1 MTESILALVQELIRI
16 PSRGGVDDPASVL
29 ETIARWFKDEDL
41 PGAVLTDSFGKPC
54 AFYAETAGDGTGK
67 DPLYILDACI
77 DTADTGDLN
86 SWSHNPFSTEIENGW
101 LYGRGSGDSKM
112 GVSIFSHIFRD
123 FYRSGISEKTLS
135 AENSNLVGTGRL
147 GVLFDADE
155 HTGRF
160 GGVKRLLEDK
170 TGITGVC
177 IGYPGMDELVIGAR
191 GLYRAKIRI
200 PGKAGHTGM
209 PAASVRNAAR
219 DGAGFITRLYSAW
232 DSFTLTLKED
242 KDFPFGP
249 GMTVTEVH
257 SGTAFSVIPD
267 LCTIFIDF
275 RLTHIC
281 REQEIAQF
289 LDSVASQYQGSSC
302 EKIDTWPAY
311 TLPDNHKL
319 AEGLGNAVEKISGRI
334 LPRIYCGPSNIGN
347 YLALYNIPATCG
359 FGVVCE
365 NFHAADERI
374 RIDTIGTVYKTYSA
388 MVDTLLNQY

>member
-1 MTESILALVQELIRI
+1 MTDSILSLVQELVRI
-16 PSRGGVDDPASVL
+16 PSRGGVDDPASIL
-29 ETIARWFKDEDL
+29 ETLAQWFKDADL
-41 PGAVLTDSFGKPC
+41 PGDILSDSSGNPC

-77 DTADTGDLN
+77 DTADTGDLD
-86 SWSHNPFSTEIENGW
+86 SWSHDPFAAEVEDEW

-112 GVSIFSHIFRD
+112 GVSVFSHIFRD
-123 FYRSGISEKTLS
+123 VYRVKTIGS
-135 AENSNLVGTGRL
+135 GRL

-160 GGVKRLLEDK
+160 GGVKRLLETKND
-170 TGITGVC
+170 ITGVC

-191 GLYRAKIRI
+191 GFYRAKIRI
-200 PGKAGHTGM
+200 PGKSGHTGM
-209 PAASVRNAAR
+209 PADAVQNAAR
-219 DGAGFITRLYSAW
+219 VGADFITQLYKEW
-232 DSFTLTLKED
+232 ESFTPTLAED

-249 GMTVTEVH
+249 GLTVTEVH
-257 SGTAFSVIPD
+257 SGTAFSIIPD

-281 REQEIAQF
+281 QEHNIVQF
-289 LDSVASQYQGSSC
+289 LDSVVSQYKGSSC
-302 EKIDTWPAY
+302 EKIDSWPAY
-311 TLPDNHKL
+311 TLPNNHEL
-319 AEGLGNAVEKISGRI
+319 AESLGSAVEKISGRK

-347 YLALYNIPATCG
+347 FLASYNIPATCG

-374 RIDTIGTVYKTYSA
+374 RIDTIGTVYETYRA
-388 MVDTLLNQY
+388 MVDNLLG

>member
-1 MTESILALVQELIRI
+1 MMESILSLVQTLIRI

-29 ETIARWFKDEDL
+29 GALAHWFKDADL
-41 PGAVLTDSFGKPC
+41 PGEVLSDSSGNPC
-54 AFYAETAGDGTGK
+54 AFYAETAGDGTGN

-77 DTADTGDLN
+77 DTADTGDID
-86 SWSHNPFSTEIENGW
+86 SWTHDPFSAEVEEGW

-112 GVSIFSHIFRD
+112 GVSIFSHVFRD
-123 FYRSGISEKTLS
+123 FYYSNPAGNSIS
-135 AENSNLVGTGRL
+135 VGKGRL

-160 GGVKRLLEDK
+160 GGVKRLLEKKSD
-170 TGITGVC
+170 ITGVC

-191 GLYRAKIRI
+191 GFYRAKIRI

-209 PAASVRNAAR
+209 PAVSVQNAAR
-219 DGAGFITRLYSAW
+219 VGADFITQLYKDW
-232 DSFTLTLKED
+232 ESFTLTLAED

-249 GMTVTEVH
+249 GLTVTEVH

-281 REQEIAQF
+281 QEQDIVQF
-289 LDSVASQYQGSSC
+289 LDSVVSQFKDSSC
-302 EKIDTWPAY
+302 EKIDAWPAY
-311 TLPDNHKL
+311 TLPNTHKL
-319 AEGLGNAVEKISGRI
+319 AEGLGSAVEKISGRK

-347 YLALYNIPATCG
+347 FLASYNIPATCG

-374 RIDTIGTVYKTYSA
+374 RIDTIEPVYETYKEMIAS
-388 MVDTLLNQY
+388 LIKN

>member
-1 MTESILALVQELIRI
+1 MTESILSLVQELVRI
-16 PSRGGVDDPASVL
+16 PSRGGVDNPTTVL
-29 ETIARWFKDEDL
+29 EKIALWFKDTDL
-41 PGAVLTDSFGKPC
+41 PGEILTDSSGNPC

-77 DTADTGDLN
+77 DTADTGDLD
-86 SWSHNPFSTEIENGW
+86 SWTHDPFSAETEDGW

-123 FYRSGISEKTLS
+123 FYHAKTTG
-135 AENSNLVGTGRL
+135 NGRL

-160 GGVKRLLEDK
+160 GGVKRLLETRND
-170 TGITGVC
+170 IAGVC

-191 GLYRAKIRI
+191 GFYRAKIRI

-209 PAASVRNAAR
+209 PAASVQNAAR
-219 DGAGFITRLYSAW
+219 DGADFIAQLYTAW
-232 DSFTLTLKED
+232 DLFTPTLNED
-242 KDFPFGP
+242 KNFPFGP

-281 REQEIAQF
+281 QEDDIVQF
-289 LDSVASQYQGSSC
+289 LDSVVSQYKGFAC
-302 EKIDTWPAY
+302 EKIDSWPAY
-311 TLPDNHKL
+311 TLPNNHEL
-319 AEGLGNAVEKISGRI
+319 AESLGSAVEKISGRK

-347 YLALYNIPATCG
+347 FLASYNIPATCG

-374 RIDTIGTVYKTYSA
+374 RIDTIELVYKVYKEMIA
-388 MVDTLLNQY
+388 TLIKNQS